1 MKRQLAQ
8 AFAEIGGPRG
18 GSVSI
23 TTSVSTYTGVVPS
36 PKPVVS
42 AGTAVRTVSAKYR
55 PLLIP
60 GTRACL
66 DEILNPS
73 SRWKE

>member
-1 MKRQLAQ
+1 MKRQLAR
-8 AFAEIGGPRG
+8 AFAEIDGPRG

-55 PLLIP
+55 PLP

-66 DEILNPS
+66 NQILNPS